1 MPGANREIFNRSHYN
16 VIAKRI
22 REAREC
28 YAVLN
33 SPSAEIAVKDA
44 LDMVVNDL
52 ANWFSEDNP
61 RFERDT
67 WMEATNTVSEDAD
80 AG

>member
-1 MPGANREIFNRSHYN
+1 MPGTGREIFNAAHYN

-22 REAREC
+22 REAREAFPQC
-28 YAVLN
+28 DG
-33 SPSAEIAVKDA
+33 AEAA

-52 ANWFSEDNP
+52 ADWFSEDNP

-67 WMEATNTVSEDAD
+67 WMEVTNTNV
-80 AG
+80 